1 MRVLRNYRMPYYNT
15 ICWFLFAASGLGP
28 LLLRKRRSKARKAP
42 APPTRTPLSPE
53 QTRLLDEPEAIEQT
67 PSTSDTGNILLS
79 IFFIHLSHLLWRFH
93 ENHFRLSHFNLFYI
107 IYSASY

>member
-1 MRVLRNYRMPYYNT
+1 MFV
-15 ICWFLFAASGLGP
+15 ASGLGP

-67 PSTSDTGNILLS
+67 PSTSDTGNILL
-79 IFFIHLSHLLWRFH
+79 HLSHLLWRFH
-93 ENHFRLSHFNLFYI
+93 ANHFRLSHFNLFYI